1 MQAQGNITT
10 LGEILH
16 QKRCSMGKNIDEISR
31 QLRIQQ
37 KFLEALENNDYATL
51 PGQAFTIGFL
61 KSYALYLNLNP
72 DELIERLKE
81 NFVPEEKNLIFP
93 QILPAQMFPSRKV
106 VYISI
111 IALLLISVG
120 FSTREITL
128 PVYEPQAPAEPAE
141 QNTTPIQK
149 APVKIKTLSKCW
161 IEIKHKEKGVIFD
174 KMLGIGEE
182 IELLFQENTTLT
194 IGNAAGIEVI
204 INDKKS
210 GPLGLE
216 GDVMPNIPL
225 DSQETFL
232 QHIRLK

>member
-1 MQAQGNITT
+1 MQAQENIAT

-16 QKRCSMGKNIDEISR
+16 QKRCSIGKTIDEISS
-31 QLRIQQ
+31 QLRIQS
-37 KFLEALENNDYATL
+37 KFLEALEKNDYGAL

-72 DELIERLKE
+72 DELIERLKQD
-81 NFVPEEKNLIFP
+81 FDPEEKNLVFP
-93 QILPAQMFPSRKV
+93 QILPAQMFPSRKI

-111 IALLLISVG
+111 VALLLISVG
-120 FSTREITL
+120 FSTKETTL
-128 PVYEPQAPAEPAE
+128 PIHESETPAKIQE
-141 QNTTPIQK
+141 QNTAPTQKTPL
-149 APVKIKTLSKCW
+149 KIKTLSKCW

-182 IELLFQENTTLT
+182 FELPFQENTTLT
-194 IGNAAGIEVI
+194 IGNAAGIEVM

-225 DSQETFL
+225 DSQEIFL